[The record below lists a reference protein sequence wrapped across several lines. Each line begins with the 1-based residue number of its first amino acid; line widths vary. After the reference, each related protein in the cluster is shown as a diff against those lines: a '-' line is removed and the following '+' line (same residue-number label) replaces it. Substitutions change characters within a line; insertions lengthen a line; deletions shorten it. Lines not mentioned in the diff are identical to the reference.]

1 MLTDRLSIAG
11 RTIVVTGA
19 GGAIGTVVAHALA
32 EAGATIIL
40 VDRDPARL
48 EVVAAA
54 VRASGR
60 PCGVAAGD
68 ACDPEAL
75 RSLLATAAAEHGPP
89 DGLVALIGGV
99 EAAEFGPFLGTGS
112 ATYDAIVDRNLR
124 SAAVTLEVVAGAMVD
139 AGRPGSLVVISAAT
153 ALASAPYHGMY
164 AAAKAAVISLART
177 LAVELGPLGI
187 RVNTVAPGAVVTR
200 PAIDPDEIARM
211 ERAAIPL
218 GRRVQPIEIASAVL
232 FLLSDLSSAITGQT
246 LVLDGGALAKPA
258 FLDADDVPVFV
269 TDRALRDRMRASATR
284 RVVATDPTELL
295 DQRRRP

>member
-1 MLTDRLSIAG
+1 MITDRLSIAG

-19 GGAIGTVVAHALA
+19 GGAIGAVVAHALA
-32 EAGATIIL
+32 EAGALTVL
-40 VDRDPARL
+40 VDQDPDRL
-48 EVVAAA
+48 DA
-54 VRASGR
+54 VTAGLRAEGR
-60 PCGVAAGD
+60 PHVAGLAD

-75 RSLLATAAAEHGPP
+75 RTLLATVRDDHGPP

-99 EAAEFGPFLGTGS
+99 HGEEFGPFLGTGA

-139 AGRPGSLVVISAAT
+139 AGRGGSLVAISAAT

-187 RVNTVAPGAVVTR
+187 RVNTVAPGAVATR

-218 GRRVQPIEIASAVL
+218 GRRVQPIEIAAAAL
-232 FLLSDLSSAITGQT
+232 FLLSDLSSAVTGQT

-269 TDRALRDRMRASATR
+269 TDRALRERMRAGATR
-284 RVVATDPTELL
+284 RTAT
-295 DQRRRP
+295 